1 MNFGFKKLD
10 FFVFF
15 WRMFFSNFSKKRG
28 GNYVRIFFRQNIFRK
43 KGENSPQKRIK
54 KSTGVRTQER
64 PSYARALK

>member
-54 KSTGVRTQER
+54 KSTGKDSRAAPLR
-64 PSYARALK
+64 ARALK